1 MPCCWSSVAFFCANA
16 LIYTL
21 AHLLNCTL
29 YLLSQSSNMSTQRRS
44 VLKKIM
50 ASVAGIAGIGLG
62 AKAMGTAKPEKETNS
77 ITYDQDVPLF
87 AGSTKFNGLVFIAG
101 KGAHFDG
108 DIKAHT
114 DHVLKELETEL
125 KKAGSSMEK
134 VLKVNVYLN
143 DIADYKAM
151 NEVYKGRFG
160 KNPPVRTTVAVAK
173 GGVPGDSLVE
183 IDCIAYV

>member
-1 MPCCWSSVAFFCANA
+1 M
-16 LIYTL
+16 
-21 AHLLNCTL
+21 
-29 YLLSQSSNMSTQRRS
+29 
-44 VLKKIM
+44 
-50 ASVAGIAGIGLG
+50 
-62 AKAMGTAKPEKETNS
+62 
-77 ITYDQDVPLF
+77 
-87 AGSTKFNGLVFIAG
+87 VFIAG

-114 DHVLKELETEL
+114 DHVLKSLEEELI
-125 KKAGSSMEK
+125 KAGSSMQK

-160 KNPPVRTTVAVAK
+160 KKPPVRTTVAVAK

-183 IDCIAYV
+183 IDCIAYI